1 MYLVFLARYEILDTR
16 YEIAAHF
23 SYSLTTNRGGVIKLI
38 VGLTGGIVG
47 GKSTVALMFKELG
60 AKIVDAD
67 KLGHSVIL
75 PHRPA
80 WKKIVRLFG
89 KDILQNNLTI
99 DREKLG
105 KIVFTNQPLLK
116 KLNEITHPEI
126 TKLIRKEINL
136 ARNKTHNQENILII
150 DAALIYETKIDRLM
164 DKTIVVYIDE
174 NEQIKRLIKRN
185 NLTKKEALQRIK
197 SQMPMKEKVKIAD
210 YVIDNSNSL
219 NTTREQ
225 VEKIWQSLVSQ
236 N

>member
-1 MYLVFLARYEILDTR
+1 M
-16 YEIAAHF
+16 
-23 SYSLTTNRGGVIKLI
+23 I

-47 GKSTVALMFKELG
+47 GKSTVALMFKDLG

-80 WKKIVRLFG
+80 WEKITRLFG
-89 KDILQNNLTI
+89 KDILRNDLTI
-99 DREKLG
+99 DREQLG
-105 KIVFTNQPLLK
+105 KIVFTNQTLLK

-126 TKLIRKEINL
+126 IKLIRKEINL
-136 ARNKTHNQENILII
+136 AENKTDSQEKILII

-164 DKTIVVYIDE
+164 DKIIVVYIDE
-174 NEQIKRLIKRN
+174 YEQIKRLIKRN
-185 NLTKKEALQRIK
+185 NLSKDEALQRIK
-197 SQMPMKEKVKIAD
+197 SQMTMKEKAKMAD

-219 NTTREQ
+219 DKTREQ